1 MTFHVQR
8 DKNPILFFSSAEK
21 KRILE
26 AIQNAERVTS
36 GEIRVHL
43 ERKAREPFYEHAQE
57 VFEKLGMTK
66 TAERNGVL
74 IFINLAAGQFAV
86 LGDRGINEKVP
97 DNFWQSIA
105 AEMQAHFKEDRF
117 ADGICAAVLAAGE
130 KLREYFPFERTDI
143 NELSNNISY
152 SL

>member
-1 MTFHVQR
+1 MTLHIQR
-8 DKNPILFFSSAEK
+8 DKNPVLFFSNAEK

-26 AIQNAERVTS
+26 AVQKAERVTS

-74 IFINLAAGQFAV
+74 IFINLAGGQFAI

-97 DNFWQSIA
+97 ENFWQSIA
-105 AEMQAHFKEDRF
+105 AQMQGHFKEDRF
-117 ADGICAAVLAAGE
+117 ADGIVLAVLAAGE
-130 KLREYFPFERTDI
+130 KLHHYFPFERTDI
-143 NELSNNISY
+143 NELSNDISY